1 MSTVRE
7 ILKVVFM
14 FTGVISLVLTVEQFY
29 LVNLVLKN
37 KGKVNDSGYSRL
49 LLAILFSLSV
59 AVLAV
64 IW

>member
-7 ILKVVFM
+7 ILKVMFM
-14 FTGVISLVLTVEQFY
+14 FTGVISLVLTIEQFY

-49 LLAILFSLSV
+49 FLAILFSLSV

>member
-14 FTGVISLVLTVEQFY
+14 FTGVFSLVLTVEQLY
-29 LVNLVLKN
+29 LVRLVLKN
-37 KGKVNDSGYSRL
+37 KGKVNDSGNSRL
-49 LLAILFSLSV
+49 FLAILFSLSV